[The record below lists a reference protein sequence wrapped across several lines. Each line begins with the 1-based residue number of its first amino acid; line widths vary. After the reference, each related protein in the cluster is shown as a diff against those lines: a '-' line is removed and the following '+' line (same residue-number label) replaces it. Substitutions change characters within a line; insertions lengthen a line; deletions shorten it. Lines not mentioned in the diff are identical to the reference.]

1 MDAETVERPEV
12 DEMDDPVPETPEI
25 KPAKRKGPMS
35 PEEMVDVRNRE
46 LRMDEAMVVRL
57 VEEAKADYGVNL
69 LEPHQLYVGGFDRVR
84 AFLRHRRR
92 FLQVMGA
99 GAKFKTNGMFILLS
113 LGLGILI
120 FIGLYFEQT
129 HPVWFDVFI
138 ALAFFGLAAFG
149 VFCFGGY
156 AQVFAKLYALER
168 RDFTDP
174 GYVTGWVRI
183 WVARLAFYFR
193 PDVWRGNDG
202 HNGIGNPDSVIV
214 VSCGHD
220 RITWLY
226 DENEPPGLDDE
237 WWDKDVWCEVVPGRP
252 LTDFRTPADYYELP
266 ADRYMVDGTGMQH
279 RRSWCRD
286 LLKSGSAYAAWEK
299 GALALMDGRWPWI
312 IVAGM
317 FVIGTIAFFMAMG

>member
-1 MDAETVERPEV
+1 MATETTERP
-12 DEMDDPVPETPEI
+12 DIIPEI
-25 KPAKRKGPMS
+25 SEEQEALPVRRKGPMS
-35 PEEMVDVRNRE
+35 PEEMIDVRNQE

-69 LEPHQLYVGGFDRVR
+69 LEPHQLYVGGFERVR

-99 GAKFKTNGMFILLS
+99 GAKFKTNGMFILMS

-120 FIGLYFEQT
+120 FTGLYFEDT
-129 HPVWFDVFI
+129 HPWGFDAVVS
-138 ALAFFGLAAFG
+138 LAFFALASGGIYA
-149 VFCFGGY
+149 FGGY
-156 AQVFAKLYALER
+156 QQVYAKLYALER

-214 VSCGHD
+214 VACGQD

-226 DENEPPGLDDE
+226 DEANPPALDDPL
-237 WWDKDVWCEVVPGRP
+237 WDAEVWCEVEPGRP
-252 LTDFRTPADYYELP
+252 LTDFRTPADYYDLP
-266 ADRYMVDGTGMQH
+266 ADTYMMDGTGSQH
-279 RRSWCRD
+279 WRSWCRD
-286 LLKSGSAYAAWEK
+286 LLKSGAAYAAWEK
-299 GALALMDGRWPWI
+299 GTLAVMDGRWPWI
-312 IVAGM
+312 VIVGM
-317 FVIGTIAFFMAMG
+317 FAIGVIAFFMAVG